1 MNHVPYKG
9 AAQYIADLLGGQ
21 VDLAVSTLG
30 PAMPHIQ
37 TGRLRALAVSTGK
50 RSSTMP
56 DVPTI
61 AEQGFEGFDEKPWN
75 CFVTNAGV
83 PAEALDRLRAAF
95 RATMDDPEVIQAL
108 RKTGVEE
115 IGRMPLGQISEQM
128 RLDNVKWGDVIR
140 RAKITMDS

>member
-1 MNHVPYKG
+1 M
-9 AAQYIADLLGGQ
+9 ADLVGGQ

-30 PAMPHIQ
+30 PAIPHIQ
-37 TGRLRALAVSTGK
+37 TGRIRALAVSSVK
-50 RSSTMP
+50 RSGTLP

-83 PAEALDRLRAAF
+83 PAEALDKLRSVF
-95 RATMDDPEVIQAL
+95 RATMDDPEVVQAL

-115 IGRMPLGQISEQM
+115 IGQMPLAQISEQM
-128 RLDNVKWGDVIR
+128 RLDNLKWGEVIR
-140 RAKITMDS
+140 RAKITVDS